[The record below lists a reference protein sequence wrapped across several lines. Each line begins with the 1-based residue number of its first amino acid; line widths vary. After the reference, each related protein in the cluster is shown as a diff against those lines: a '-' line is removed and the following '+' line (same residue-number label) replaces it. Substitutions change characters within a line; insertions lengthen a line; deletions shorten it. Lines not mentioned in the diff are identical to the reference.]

1 MSLQLICG
9 RSHSGKSTYILDVIE
24 NLIKQNQKIVLI
36 VPEQFNHIAE
46 KRLLKRVGH
55 ILDNSV
61 EITSFNRLAQR
72 TRDMAGDMRKD
83 IITPT
88 GKSLVMTEA
97 ISMSDLEY
105 YKGISN
111 EPGFTDTCINCIS
124 EFKKYSVDTGLLDA
138 VSQKVDNT
146 VLKYKLNDLNNIYKN
161 YELLIGDKYID
172 TDDILDI
179 LYNLLVNNNF
189 YNDTVFLFDEF
200 STFIPQEEKIIS
212 ALVKKSKN
220 VYMTLCMDKDLTK
233 DLFLPTC
240 STYNKLVDMCK
251 DNHYEL
257 CDTIWLD
264 KTYYKS
270 DVISFAENPSG
281 SFSSSNRIFLEFV
294 EK

>member
-97 ISMSDLEY
+97 ISMSDL
-105 YKGISN
+105 
-111 EPGFTDTCINCIS
+111 
-124 EFKKYSVDTGLLDA
+124 
-138 VSQKVDNT
+138 
-146 VLKYKLNDLNNIYKN
+146 
-161 YELLIGDKYID
+161 
-172 TDDILDI
+172 
-179 LYNLLVNNNF
+179 
-189 YNDTVFLFDEF
+189 
-200 STFIPQEEKIIS
+200 
-212 ALVKKSKN
+212 
-220 VYMTLCMDKDLTK
+220 
-233 DLFLPTC
+233 
-240 STYNKLVDMCK
+240 
-251 DNHYEL
+251 
-257 CDTIWLD
+257 
-264 KTYYKS
+264 
-270 DVISFAENPSG
+270 
-281 SFSSSNRIFLEFV
+281 
-294 EK
+294 